1 MSRYIGVLG
10 ILAVLLAAWLG
21 STDRKNIRWRTV
33 AWGLGLQL
41 TFAFLVLRFSF
52 GQWAM
57 ERAGGVIN
65 AMLANTQ
72 AGSATL
78 FGQLGLPN
86 SGAFGKLLPG
96 TPPNMG
102 SIFAFQVLPTIIFIS
117 AFFALLYH
125 IGVMQIVIRAF
136 AWVMQKTMRI
146 SGAESL
152 NVAASVFM
160 GQTEAPLTI
169 RPFLAGATNSEL
181 MTIMTSGMA
190 HVSGGIMA
198 AYIAQGIEAKHLLA
212 AVIMTSPGTILMA
225 KMLVPE
231 TGHPATEGRVIMPK
245 NEEHKDENLIGAVA
259 RGTIDGGKLAMN
271 VGIMLI
277 SFLALVSLLNGLMAW
292 VHGGVFW
299 FPASIK
305 PGSRLPV
312 LAGRLAD
319 RRAVERRA
327 RHRQPARHAHGAQ
340 RVHRLPA
347 TGHTKSGS
355 VEPVL
360 HHRHF
365 RFVRLCQP
373 GVHRHADRRYRRAG
387 SGAAQRSG
395 QAGRS
400 RHAGRHHGQPDIG
413 FDCRNIFRVVNLHST
428 LNFGCPRSRF
438 ASAYSYGVTLPP
450 LPAARSC
457 RCAPIRGRRPESAS
471 RQHWCP
477 MRSGRPWASIGR
489 AAQRPDNSASL
500 SRTS

>member
-1 MSRYIGVLG
+1 LSRYIGVLG

-136 AWVMQKTMRI
+136 SWVMQKTMRI

-231 TGHPATEGRVIMPK
+231 TGVPATEGRVVIPK
-245 NEEHKDENLIGAVA
+245 DELHKDENLIGAIA
-259 RGTIDGGKLAMN
+259 RGTIDGGKLAFN
-271 VGIMLI
+271 VAIMLV
-277 SFLALVSLLNGLMAW
+277 SFLALVALLDSILNWTHGLYGMFWVPPSLGQILGFVFAPVAWLIGVPWHDCGVIGNLLGTRMALNEVIAYIAL
-292 VHGGVFW
+292 
-299 FPASIK
+299 
-305 PGSRLPV
+305 
-312 LAGRLAD
+312 
-319 RRAVERRA
+319 
-327 RHRQPARHAHGAQ
+327 GAQ
-340 RVHRLPA
+340 R
-347 TGHTKSGS
+347 
-355 VEPVL
+355 
-360 HHRHF
+360 
-365 RFVRLCQP
+365 
-373 GVHRHADRRYRRAG
+373 
-387 SGAAQRSG
+387 AALS
-395 QAGRS
+395 
-400 RHAGRHHGQPDIG
+400 
-413 FDCRNIFRVVNLHST
+413 
-428 LNFGCPRSRF
+428 PRSFTIATF
-438 ASAYSYGVTLPP
+438 ALCGFANLG
-450 LPAARSC
+450 
-457 RCAPIRGRRPESAS
+457 
-471 RQHWCP
+471 
-477 MRSGRPWASIGR
+477 SIGMQIGGIGALVPERRNDLAKLGVR
-489 AAQRPDNSASL
+489 AMLAGTMANLISAAIAGMFL
-500 SRTS
+500 G